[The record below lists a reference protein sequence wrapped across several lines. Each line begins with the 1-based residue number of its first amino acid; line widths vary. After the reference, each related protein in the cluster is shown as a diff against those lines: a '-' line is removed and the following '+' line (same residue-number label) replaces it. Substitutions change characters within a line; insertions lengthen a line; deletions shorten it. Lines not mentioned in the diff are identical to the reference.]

1 LALASKGHPQYLHVE
16 VTKAIV
22 VQIFVVES
30 LGASCSTS
38 HGLSAMFSSPF
49 KSAETLQEIGQ
60 QARNFLSTSEENLSL
75 QCEAS

>member
-1 LALASKGHPQYLHVE
+1 VE

-22 VQIFVVES
+22 VQTFVVES
-30 LGASCSTS
+30 LGASCSAS

-60 QARNFLSTSEENLSL
+60 QARNFQST
-75 QCEAS
+75 